1 MKDPIA
7 DALDVIPLSETKG
20 EIVPVEP
27 TNDTAESVKQDF
39 EFARGQMVSAIDKGR
54 EALDHMLEIA
64 QQSQHPRAFE
74 VVATLVKT
82 LADANKDLLELS
94 KRKADLTGETASPT
108 TVNNNLFVGSTADL
122 QRLIKKQ
129 QNGEN

>member
-7 DALDVIPLSETKG
+7 EALDIVPLSEVKRD
-20 EIVPVEP
+20 IVPVANTQVE
-27 TNDTAESVKQDF
+27 VQQDF
-39 EFARGQMVSAIDKGR
+39 EFARGNMISTIDKGR
-54 EALDHMLEIA
+54 EALDSMLELA

-82 LADANKDLLELS
+82 LADANKDLMELS
-94 KRKADLTGETASPT
+94 KRKADLTGESATPA

-122 QRLIKKQ
+122 QKLIKKQ
-129 QNGEN
+129 QNGKD

>member
-27 TNDTAESVKQDF
+27 SNDTTESVKQDF